1 MIDLKLAALMCSK
14 LCHDVIGPIGAVNN
28 GIELLQDDDSA
39 DMREQATELVAQSA
53 SEAAAR
59 LQFYRLAFGLAG
71 GMGSDIS
78 LRDARNLCRDFLS
91 YGKVNF
97 NWPDDQGGA
106 EPLSKDTIKIICNAI
121 AIAAGG
127 LPRGGALMV
136 TGNVS
141 TDAWSFTLTATGP
154 RAALKEEIL
163 QAITGGFNEEQATA
177 HNIQVHFLM
186 ALIENM
192 GARIDVAVAEEGNL
206 TINIR
211 SS

>member
-1 MIDLKLAALMCSK
+1 MTNLKLAALMCSK

-71 GMGSDIS
+71 GMGAEIS
-78 LRDARNLCRDFLS
+78 LRDARELCRKFLS

-97 NWPDDQGGA
+97 NWPDDQGGV
-106 EPLSKDTIKIICNAI
+106 ELLSKDAIKIVCNTV

-136 TGNVS
+136 TGKVDESN
-141 TDAWSFTLTATGP
+141 WSFTLTATGP
-154 RAALKEEIL
+154 RAGLKEETL
-163 QAITGGFNEEQATA
+163 QAIIGGFNEEQATA
-177 HNIQVHFLM
+177 HNIQACFLM
-186 ALIENM
+186 ALIENT
-192 GARIDVAVAEEGNL
+192 GARIDVAVADEGNL
-206 TINIR
+206 TINIH

>member
-39 DMREQATELVAQSA
+39 DMREQATDLVAQSA
-53 SEAAAR
+53 NEAAAR

-71 GMGSDIS
+71 GMGSEIS

-91 YGKVNF
+91 FGKVAF

-106 EPLSKDTIKIICNAI
+106 ELLSKDAIKIICNTVAI
-121 AIAAGG
+121 TAGG

-136 TGNVS
+136 TGQVS
-141 TDAWSFTLTATGP
+141 ADNWSFTLTATGA
-154 RAALKEEIL
+154 RAALKEETL
-163 QAITGGFNEEQATA
+163 QALTEGYDEEQANA
-177 HNIQVHFLM
+177 HNVQAYFLM
-186 ALIENM
+186 ALVENT
-192 GARIDVAVAEEGNL
+192 GATIDVTVASEGNL
-206 TINIR
+206 IVNIQ

>member
-28 GIELLQDDDSA
+28 GIELLQDKDSA

-71 GMGSDIS
+71 GLGSEIS
-78 LRDARNLCRDFLS
+78 LRDARNLCRAFLS

-106 EPLSKDTIKIICNAI
+106 EPMAKDAIKIVCNAI
-121 AIAAGG
+121 AVAAGG

-136 TGNVS
+136 TGKV
-141 TDAWSFTLTATGP
+141 DGGAWSFTLTATGP
-154 RAALKEEIL
+154 RAGLKEDVLE
-163 QAITGGFNEEQATA
+163 AIVGGFDEEKATA
-177 HNIQVHFLM
+177 HNIQVYFLM
-186 ALIENM
+186 ALIANT
-192 GARIDVAVAEEGNL
+192 GARIDVAVAEEGSL
-206 TINIR
+206 TINL
-211 SS
+211 SAS

>member
-1 MIDLKLAALMCSK
+1 MIDLQLAALMCSK

-39 DMREQATELVAQSA
+39 DMREEATKLVAQSA

-71 GMGSDIS
+71 GMGTEIS
-78 LRDARNLCRDFLS
+78 LRDARNLCREYLS

-97 NWPDDQGGA
+97 NWPDEQGGA
-106 EPLSKDTIKIICNAI
+106 EPLSKDAIKIICNAVSV
-121 AIAAGG
+121 AAGG

-136 TGNVS
+136 TGNVVA
-141 TDAWSFTLTATGP
+141 DAWSFTLTATGP
-154 RAALKEEIL
+154 RAGLKEDVLE
-163 QAITGGFNEEQATA
+163 AIVGGFKEELANAQ
-177 HNIQVHFLM
+177 NIQVYFLM
-186 ALIENM
+186 ALIANT
-192 GARIDVAVAEEGNL
+192 GARIDVTVADEGCL
-206 TINIR
+206 TIKLL